1 MGGVEEPE
9 WVNKRAKAKE
19 MAGGG
24 GRVAHSAAFWEKVT
38 DNMQQEKVEEQVEE
52 KRKEEKERLLPGGRK
67 IQSSAAF
74 WEQMAENIG
83 CKWEGEELDEGDKK
97 WEDKGRKWEEGG
109 RKWEGRGKK
118 VGAVKCWEVRGGILE
133 ERRKDWAEGEQ
144 SKN

>member
-1 MGGVEEPE
+1 M
-9 WVNKRAKAKE
+9 NKRGKAKE
-19 MAGGG
+19 LAGGG
-24 GRVAHSAAFWEKVT
+24 GRVAHSAAFWEKVK
-38 DNMQQEKVEEQVEE
+38 DNMQQEKVQEKVEE

-109 RKWEGRGKK
+109 RKWEGRRLGKSIK
-118 VGAVKCWEVRGGILE
+118 DSTSTYFHPKKLAQKT
-133 ERRKDWAEGEQ
+133 RKSDNIQIRDKTA
-144 SKN
+144 